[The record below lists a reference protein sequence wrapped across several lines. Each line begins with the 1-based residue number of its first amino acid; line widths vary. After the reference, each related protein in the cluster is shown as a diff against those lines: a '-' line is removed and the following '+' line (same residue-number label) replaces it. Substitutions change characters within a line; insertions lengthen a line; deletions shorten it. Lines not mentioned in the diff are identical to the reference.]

1 MVIKFTYDLIK
12 NINKHCYIN
21 AMFDFEK
28 LHNCVV
34 ACMQRQILLFYLY
47 LCSMHLST
55 QPLSAYCIV
64 RVIYPLWSLFY
75 SCTHNT
81 YLSQLWW
88 IKVTISL
95 KLASF
100 ACLWLII
107 VLHITNHTGLCIF
120 IILLSSAHLYLSLI
134 LRKMLHNIFSSL
146 LCVKTVR
153 EHIL

>member
-1 MVIKFTYDLIK
+1 MPCLILKNCITVLWHACRDKFY
-12 NINKHCYIN
+12 C
-21 AMFDFEK
+21 
-28 LHNCVV
+28 
-34 ACMQRQILLFYLY
+34 
-47 LCSMHLST
+47 
-55 QPLSAYCIV
+55 CIV

-107 VLHITNHTGLCIF
+107 VLHITNHRGLCIY
-120 IILLSSAHLYLSLI
+120 IIFLSSAHMYLSLI

-153 EHIL
+153 EHICCCAFLSIMVDYLHVISRIWNVLF